1 MKISNNNE
9 NDLMKFFKKCNSSK
23 KSIKNN
29 FDEKFLINISDALND
44 IDINDESPKKNTS
57 SSRYSRHNTKKNS
70 AVIIISDRDDENKLS
85 VVSEIL
91 NLI

>member
-1 MKISNNNE
+1 MSDNNNE
-9 NDLMKFFKKCNSSK
+9 NDLLKFFKKWNSNK

-44 IDINDESPKKNTS
+44 ININDESPKKNTS
-57 SSRYSRHNTKKNS
+57 SSRYNRYNTKKNS
-70 AVIIISDRDDENKLS
+70 SVIIISDREDENKLS

>member
-1 MKISNNNE
+1 MSDNNNE
-9 NDLMKFFKKCNSSK
+9 NDLIKFFKKCNSNK

-29 FDEKFLINISDALND
+29 FDEKFLINLSDALND

-57 SSRYSRHNTKKNS
+57 SSRYNRYNTQKNS
-70 AVIIISDRDDENKLS
+70 GIIIISDREDENKLS

>member
-1 MKISNNNE
+1 MSDNNNE
-9 NDLMKFFKKCNSSK
+9 NDLLKFFKKWNSNK

-29 FDEKFLINISDALND
+29 FDEKFLINIRDALND
-44 IDINDESPKKNTS
+44 IDINDESPKKNKS